1 MLMQT
6 FFKTPRTA
14 SIITTIVF
22 FFTSFLDQAVNSPY
36 VVEWKKTSASLLPTI
51 SMSRAMQNIFAFE
64 TSGQGLQPSNLDALY
79 YGHRVSTSLYM
90 FVVSGFAMGFI
101 GLFLETYDLK
111 PKLKRFLF
119 PGTKP
124 QDENDANN
132 QHSPRQENYEVVN
145 EASRA
150 DLLKLERDGNMLSI
164 VDLRKTFSNGF
175 VAVKGLNVKMY
186 TG

>member
-1 MLMQT
+1 
-6 FFKTPRTA
+6 
-14 SIITTIVF
+14 
-22 FFTSFLDQAVNSPY
+22 
-36 VVEWKKTSASLLPTI
+36 
-51 SMSRAMQNIFAFE
+51 
-64 TSGQGLQPSNLDALY
+64 
-79 YGHRVSTSLYM
+79 M

-111 PKLKRFLF
+111 LKLKRFIF
-119 PGTKP
+119 PERKP
-124 QDENDANN
+124 KDEEAANK
-132 QHSPRQENYEVVN
+132 QLDSQRQENYEVVN

-164 VDLRKTFSNGF
+164 VDLRKTFSNSF